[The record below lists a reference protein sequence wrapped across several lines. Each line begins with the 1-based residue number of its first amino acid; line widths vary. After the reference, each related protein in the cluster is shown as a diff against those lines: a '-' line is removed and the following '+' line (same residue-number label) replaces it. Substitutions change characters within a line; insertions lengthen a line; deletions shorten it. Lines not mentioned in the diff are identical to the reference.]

1 MNFGNAVAV
10 VNRVVALTAEYLK
23 YEYAVMVP
31 GCRDR
36 IYMYVYIRTCM
47 VVVHRWGQLSVVQVV
62 RYSPF
67 EIA

>member
-31 GCRDR
+31 GYRHRMNIC
-36 IYMYVYIRTCM
+36 MY
-47 VVVHRWGQLSVVQVV
+47 L
-62 RYSPF
+62 YSNSSSGPPVGAI
-67 EIA
+67 ECGAGCPLYRL